1 MVNLRFLFALCVSI
15 LFIAECGTTYR
26 ASLEGDSATSS
37 TGLVWPPPPQTAK
50 IRYLKSVSGSG
61 DVSPKKSWLRKT
73 VDAVFGR
80 SERER
85 DLLRPYGVFAD
96 AERIYVTDPGTR
108 MLHVFDIVGKRYTTI
123 VRVDEDE
130 FQSPIGVAV
139 DRNGDIY
146 LSDSLLKRVFVLDGN
161 GKYRRDI
168 GSPERFQRPAGL
180 AIYGE
185 RVYVVDTHAHAVLV
199 FSKHDGAFLF
209 NFGRNGA
216 GDGEFNYPTNIFIDR
231 AGLLY
236 VTDSMNFRVQIF
248 DGDGRFVSAFG
259 KLGDGSGDFSKPRG
273 IAVDS
278 DGNIYVVDAL
288 FDAVQIFD
296 REGRLLLAFGSSGR
310 KEGQMTLPAGLFI
323 DGKDRIYVV
332 DSYNKRVQIFQ
343 YMKEGDS
350 RGQRD
355 GNQRSKTTITHKD
368 RE

>member
-1 MVNLRFLFALCVSI
+1 MVNVRFLFALCVFI

-26 ASLEGDSATSS
+26 ASSEGDSAISS
-37 TGLVWPPPPQTAK
+37 FTGPVWPPPPQTAK
-50 IRYLKSVSGSG
+50 IRYVKSVSGVD

-96 AERIYVTDPGTR
+96 ADRIYVTDPGTR
-108 MLHVFDIVGKRYTTI
+108 MLHVFDIRGKRYTTI
-123 VRVDEDE
+123 GRVDKDE

-161 GKYRRDI
+161 GKYRRNV
-168 GSPERFQRPAGL
+168 GSPERFQRPTGL

-199 FSKHDGAFLF
+199 FSKHEGAFLF
-209 NFGRNGA
+209 SFGRNGA

-248 DGDGRFVSAFG
+248 DGEGRFVSAFG
-259 KLGDGSGDFSKPRG
+259 RLGDGSGDFSKPRG

-278 DGNIYVVDAL
+278 DGNIYVADAL
-288 FDAVQIFD
+288 FDTVQIFD

-343 YMKEGDS
+343 YMKELDS
-350 RGQRD
+350 RGQGVERMKIE
-355 GNQRSKTTITHKD
+355 R
-368 RE
+368 